1 MKTVVSAAELIE
13 AIDAERELPGCAA
26 LKVAF
31 VPTMGALHEGHL
43 SLVRKARE
51 YADIVV
57 VSIFVNPLQFG
68 AGEDFDK
75 YPRTLEADAKLL
87 EAAGA
92 DLLFAPTVEV
102 IYPQVSALG
111 IEAGIEA
118 ANQAAKARAAV
129 HPALSSG
136 LVGTTFEGAAR
147 PGHFDGMLA
156 VVARLFEIVN
166 PDFAVFGA
174 KDAQQLFLIRRMA
187 AAEFPDLHIIE
198 APIVR
203 ETTGLAM
210 SSRNRYLDPAA
221 LAVAGQLS
229 KALNVG
235 KAAAETLGAKPS
247 LAINAARARLEG
259 VPEAK
264 LDYLTLVDPKSFE
277 PIDDSFTGRALMLI
291 AAVVGSTRLID
302 NLTIDF
308 QEPFA

>member
-1 MKTVVSAAELIE
+1 MQTVSTAGELTA
-13 AIDAERELPGCAA
+13 AIDEERDLPGCAG

-31 VPTMGALHEGHL
+31 VPTMGALHDGHL
-43 SLVRKARE
+43 SLVRLARE
-51 YADIVV
+51 WADLVV

-75 YPRTLEADAKLL
+75 YPRTLEADAALL
-87 EAAGA
+87 EEAGA
-92 DLLFAPTVEV
+92 DVLFAPTVNV
-102 IYPQVSALG
+102 IYPDGV
-111 IEAGIEA
+111 EA
-118 ANQAAKARAAV
+118 ANAAAKLR
-129 HPALSSG
+129 PALQSG
-136 LVGTTFEGAAR
+136 AVGETFEGAAR

-156 VVARLFEIVN
+156 VVARLFELMK

-174 KDAQQLFLIRRMA
+174 KDAQQLFLIKRMA
-187 AAEFPDLHIIE
+187 ATEFPDLHIIE

-203 ETTGLAM
+203 ETSGLAM
-210 SSRNRYLDPAA
+210 SSRNRYLDETA

-247 LAINAARARLEG
+247 LAVNAARARLDG

-264 LDYLTLVDPKSFE
+264 LDYLALVDPSSFE
-277 PIDDSFTGRALMLI
+277 LIDDSFTGRALMLI

>member
-1 MKTVVSAAELIE
+1 
-13 AIDAERELPGCAA
+13 
-26 LKVAF
+26 
-31 VPTMGALHEGHL
+31 LHAGHL
-43 SLVRKARE
+43 SLVEKARE
-51 YADIVV
+51 YADLVV

-75 YPRTLEADAKLL
+75 YPRTLEADAKVL

-92 DLLFAPTVEV
+92 DILFAPTVEV
-102 IYPQVSALG
+102 VYPEAAELG
-111 IEAGIEA
+111 VAAGIDA
-118 ANQAAKARAAV
+118 ARAKAKLN
-129 HPALSSG
+129 PALQSG
-136 LVGTTFEGAAR
+136 EVGTAFEGAAR

-156 VVARLFEIVN
+156 VVARLFELVK

-187 AAEFPDLHIIE
+187 ATLFPDLHIIQ
-198 APIVR
+198 APIIR
-203 ETTGLAM
+203 EASGLAM
-210 SSRNRYLDPAA
+210 SSRNRYLDAAA
-221 LAVAGQLS
+221 LKVAEQLS

-247 LAINAARARLEG
+247 MAINAARARLDG

-264 LDYLTLVDPKSFE
+264 LDYLALVDPNSFE
-277 PIDDSFTGRALMLI
+277 NIDDSCTGRALMLI
-291 AAVVGSTRLID
+291 AAVVGTTRLID

>member
-1 MKTVVSAAELIE
+1 MKTVVTASELTA
-13 AIDAERELPGCAA
+13 AIDEERDLPGCAG

-31 VPTMGALHEGHL
+31 VPTMGALHDGHL

-51 YADIVV
+51 YADLVV

-75 YPRTLEADAKLL
+75 YPRTLEADAAVL

-92 DLLFAPTVEV
+92 DLLFAPTVDV
-102 IYPQVSALG
+102 IYPDGV
-111 IEAGIEA
+111 EA
-118 ANQAAKARAAV
+118 ANAAAKLR
-129 HPALSSG
+129 PALQSG
-136 LVGTTFEGAAR
+136 AVGQAFEGAAR

-174 KDAQQLFLIRRMA
+174 KDAQQLFLIKQMA
-187 AAEFPDLHIIE
+187 AIEFPDLHIIE

-203 ETTGLAM
+203 ETSGLAM
-210 SSRNRYLDPAA
+210 SSRNRYLDATA

-229 KALNVG
+229 KALQVG

-247 LAINAARARLEG
+247 LAVNAARARLEG

-264 LDYLTLVDPKSFE
+264 LDYLALVDPSSFE
-277 PIDDSFTGRALMLI
+277 LIEDSFTGRALMLI
-291 AAVVGSTRLID
+291 AAVVGNTRLID

>member
-1 MKTVVSAAELIE
+1 MKTVVTAAELTA
-13 AIDAERELPGCAA
+13 AIDEERDLPGCAG

-43 SLVRKARE
+43 SLVRQARE
-51 YADIVV
+51 YADLVV

-75 YPRTLEADAKLL
+75 YPRTLEADAAVLQ
-87 EAAGA
+87 AAGA
-92 DLLFAPTVEV
+92 DVLFAPTVDV
-102 IYPQVSALG
+102 VYPDGV
-111 IEAGIEA
+111 EA
-118 ANQAAKARAAV
+118 ANSAAAAR
-129 HPALSSG
+129 PALLSG
-136 LVGTTFEGAAR
+136 AVGKTFEGAAR

-156 VVARLFEIVN
+156 VVARLFELVN

-174 KDAQQLFLIRRMA
+174 KDAQQLFLIKRMA
-187 AAEFPDLHIIE
+187 ATEFPDLHIIE

-203 ETTGLAM
+203 ETSGLAM
-210 SSRNRYLDPAA
+210 SSRNRYLDETA

-247 LAINAARARLEG
+247 WAVNAARARLEG

-264 LDYLTLVDPKSFE
+264 LDYLALVDPSSFE
-277 PIDDSFTGRALMLI
+277 LIDDSFTGRALMLI

>member
-1 MKTVVSAAELIE
+1 MQTVVTAAELTE
-13 AIDAERELPGCAA
+13 AIDQERDLPGCAG

-31 VPTMGALHEGHL
+31 VPTMGALHDGHL
-43 SLVRKARE
+43 SLVRLARE
-51 YADIVV
+51 WADLVV

-75 YPRTLEADAKLL
+75 YPRTLEADAAVL

-92 DLLFAPTVEV
+92 DVLFAPTVGV
-102 IYPQVSALG
+102 VYPDGVD
-111 IEAGIEA
+111 A
-118 ANQAAKARAAV
+118 ANAAAAAR
-129 HPALSSG
+129 PALQSG
-136 LVGTTFEGAAR
+136 AVGATFEGAAR

-156 VVARLFEIVN
+156 VVARLFELVK

-174 KDAQQLFLIRRMA
+174 KDAQQLFLIKRMSA
-187 AAEFPDLHIIE
+187 TEFPDLHIIE

-203 ETTGLAM
+203 ETSGLAM
-210 SSRNRYLDPAA
+210 SSRNRYLDSTA
-221 LAVAGQLS
+221 LEVAGQLS
-229 KALNVG
+229 KALKVG

-247 LAINAARARLEG
+247 LAVNAARARLDG

-264 LDYLTLVDPKSFE
+264 LDYLALVDPSSFE
-277 PIDDSFTGRALMLI
+277 LIDDSFTGRALMLI
-291 AAVVGSTRLID
+291 AAVVGNTRLID

>member
-1 MKTVVSAAELIE
+1 MQTVVTAAELTA
-13 AIDAERELPGCAA
+13 AIDEERDLPGCAG

-31 VPTMGALHEGHL
+31 VPTMGALHDGHL
-43 SLVRKARE
+43 SLVRIARE
-51 YADIVV
+51 YADLVV

-68 AGEDFDK
+68 AGEDFEK
-75 YPRTLEADAKLL
+75 YPRTPEADAAVL

-102 IYPQVSALG
+102 IYPDGV
-111 IEAGIEA
+111 EA
-118 ANQAAKARAAV
+118 ANAAAKAR
-129 HPALSSG
+129 PALQSG
-136 LVGTTFEGAAR
+136 HVGTAFEGAAR

-156 VVARLFEIVN
+156 VVARLFELSN

-174 KDAQQLFLIRRMA
+174 KDAQQLFLIKRMA
-187 AAEFPDLHIIE
+187 ATEFPDLHIIE

-203 ETTGLAM
+203 ETSGLAM

-221 LAVAGQLS
+221 LEVAGQLS

-247 LAINAARARLEG
+247 LAVNAARARLEG

-264 LDYLTLVDPKSFE
+264 LDYLALVDPSSFE
-277 PIDDSFTGRALMLI
+277 LIDDSFTGRALMLI

>member
-1 MKTVVSAAELIE
+1 MQTVEGAAELTA
-13 AIDAERELPGCAA
+13 AIDEERDLPGCAG

-31 VPTMGALHEGHL
+31 VPTMGALHDGHL
-43 SLVRKARE
+43 SLVRLAAE
-51 YADIVV
+51 WADLVV
-57 VSIFVNPLQFG
+57 VSVFVNPLQFG

-75 YPRTLEADAKLL
+75 YPRTLEADANLL

-92 DLLFAPTVEV
+92 DILFAPTVDV
-102 IYPQVSALG
+102 IYPDGL
-111 IEAGIEA
+111 EA
-118 ANQAAKARAAV
+118 ANAAAAAR
-129 HPALSSG
+129 PALQSG
-136 LVGTTFEGAAR
+136 AVGETFEGAAR

-156 VVARLFEIVN
+156 VVARLFELVN

-174 KDAQQLFLIRRMA
+174 KDAQQLFLIKRMA
-187 AAEFPDLHIIE
+187 ATAFPDLHIVE

-203 ETTGLAM
+203 ETSGLAM
-210 SSRNRYLDPAA
+210 SSRNRYLDAAA
-221 LAVAGQLS
+221 LEVAGQLS

-235 KAAAETLGAKPS
+235 KAAAESLGAKPS
-247 LAINAARARLEG
+247 LAVNAARARLEG

-264 LDYLTLVDPKSFE
+264 LDYLALVDPSSFE
-277 PIDDSFTGRALMLI
+277 QIDDSFTGRALMLI

>member
-1 MKTVVSAAELIE
+1 MQTVSTAAELTA
-13 AIDAERELPGCAA
+13 AIDEERDLPGCAG

-31 VPTMGALHEGHL
+31 VPTMGALHDGHL
-43 SLVRKARE
+43 SLVRLARE
-51 YADIVV
+51 WADLVV

-75 YPRTLEADAKLL
+75 YPRTLDADAALL

-92 DLLFAPTVEV
+92 DVLFAPTVDV
-102 IYPQVSALG
+102 IYP
-111 IEAGIEA
+111 AGVDA
-118 ANQAAKARAAV
+118 ANAAAKLR
-129 HPALSSG
+129 PALQSG
-136 LVGTTFEGAAR
+136 VVGETFEGAAR

-156 VVARLFEIVN
+156 VVARLFELVK

-174 KDAQQLFLIRRMA
+174 KDAQQLFLIKRMA

-210 SSRNRYLDPAA
+210 SSRNRYLDETA

-247 LAINAARARLEG
+247 LAVNAARARLDG

-264 LDYLTLVDPKSFE
+264 LDYLALVDPSSFE
-277 PIDDSFTGRALMLI
+277 LIDDSFTGRALMLI

>member
-1 MKTVVSAAELIE
+1 MQTVTTAAELTA
-13 AIDAERELPGCAA
+13 AIDEERDLPGCAG

-51 YADIVV
+51 YADLVV

-75 YPRTLEADAKLL
+75 YPRTLDADAAVL

-92 DLLFAPTVEV
+92 DLLFAPTVAV
-102 IYPQVSALG
+102 IYPDGV
-111 IEAGIEA
+111 EA
-118 ANQAAKARAAV
+118 ANSAAKLR
-129 HPALSSG
+129 PALQSG
-136 LVGTTFEGAAR
+136 AVGKTFEGAAR

-156 VVARLFEIVN
+156 VVARLFELVN

-174 KDAQQLFLIRRMA
+174 KDAQQLFLIKRMA
-187 AAEFPDLHIIE
+187 AIEFPDLHIIE

-203 ETTGLAM
+203 ETSGLAM
-210 SSRNRYLDPAA
+210 SSRNRYLDVTA
-221 LAVAGQLS
+221 LDVAGELS
-229 KALNVG
+229 KALRVG

-247 LAINAARARLEG
+247 LAVNAARARLDG

-264 LDYLTLVDPKSFE
+264 LDYLALVDPNSFE
-277 PIDDSFTGRALMLI
+277 LIDDSFTGRALMLI
-291 AAVVGSTRLID
+291 AAVVGNTRLID

>member
-1 MKTVVSAAELIE
+1 MQRVVTAAELTA
-13 AIDAERELPGCAA
+13 AIDEERDLPGCAG

-31 VPTMGALHEGHL
+31 VPTMGALHDGHL

-51 YADIVV
+51 YADLVV

-68 AGEDFDK
+68 VGEDFEK
-75 YPRTLEADAKLL
+75 YPRTLDADAAVL

-92 DLLFAPTVEV
+92 DLLFAPTVDV
-102 IYPQVSALG
+102 IYPDGVD
-111 IEAGIEA
+111 A
-118 ANQAAKARAAV
+118 ANAAAKAR
-129 HPALSSG
+129 PALQSG
-136 LVGTTFEGAAR
+136 AVGTAFEGAAR

-156 VVARLFEIVN
+156 VVARLFELTK

-174 KDAQQLFLIRRMA
+174 KDAQQLFLIKRMA
-187 AAEFPDLHIIE
+187 ATEFPDLHIIE

-203 ETTGLAM
+203 ETSGLAM

-221 LAVAGQLS
+221 LDVAGQLS
-229 KALNVG
+229 KALSVG

-247 LAINAARARLEG
+247 LAVNAARARLEG

-264 LDYLTLVDPKSFE
+264 LDYLALVDPSSFE
-277 PIDDSFTGRALMLI
+277 LIDDSFTGRALMLI

>member
-1 MKTVVSAAELIE
+1 MQTVSTAAELTA
-13 AIDAERELPGCAA
+13 AIDEERELPGCAG

-31 VPTMGALHEGHL
+31 VPTMGALHDGHL
-43 SLVRKARE
+43 SLVRLARE
-51 YADIVV
+51 WADLVV

-68 AGEDFDK
+68 AGEDFEK
-75 YPRTLEADAKLL
+75 YPRTLEADAALL

-92 DLLFAPTVEV
+92 DVLFAPTVDV
-102 IYPQVSALG
+102 IYP
-111 IEAGIEA
+111 AGVEA
-118 ANQAAKARAAV
+118 ANAAAKLR
-129 HPALSSG
+129 PALQSG
-136 LVGTTFEGAAR
+136 VVGETFEGAAR

-156 VVARLFEIVN
+156 VVARLFELVK

-174 KDAQQLFLIRRMA
+174 KDAQQLFLIKRMA
-187 AAEFPDLHIIE
+187 ATEFPDLHIIE

-203 ETTGLAM
+203 ETSGLAM
-210 SSRNRYLDPAA
+210 SSRNRYLDETA

-247 LAINAARARLEG
+247 LAVNAARARLEG

-264 LDYLTLVDPKSFE
+264 LDYLALVDPSSFE
-277 PIDDSFTGRALMLI
+277 LIDDSFTGRALMLI

>member
-1 MKTVVSAAELIE
+1 MQTVITAAELTA
-13 AIDAERELPGCAA
+13 AIDEERDLPGCAG

-43 SLVRKARE
+43 SLVRLARE
-51 YADIVV
+51 YADLVV

-68 AGEDFDK
+68 VGEDFDK
-75 YPRTLEADAKLL
+75 YPRTLEADAAVL

-92 DLLFAPTVEV
+92 DLLFAPTVDV
-102 IYPQVSALG
+102 VYPDGV
-111 IEAGIEA
+111 EA
-118 ANQAAKARAAV
+118 ANSAAKLR
-129 HPALSSG
+129 PALQSG
-136 LVGTTFEGAAR
+136 AVGKTFEGSAR

-156 VVARLFEIVN
+156 VVARLFELVN

-174 KDAQQLFLIRRMA
+174 KDAQQLFLIERMA
-187 AAEFPDLHIIE
+187 AIDFPDLHIIE

-203 ETTGLAM
+203 ESSGLAM
-210 SSRNRYLDPAA
+210 SSRNRYLDATA
-221 LAVAGQLS
+221 LDVAGQLS
-229 KALNVG
+229 KALEVG

-247 LAINAARARLEG
+247 MAVNEARARLEG

-264 LDYLTLVDPKSFE
+264 LDYLTLVDPSSFE
-277 PIDDSFTGRALMLI
+277 LIDDSFTGRALMLI
-291 AAVVGSTRLID
+291 AAVVGNTRLID

>member
-1 MKTVVSAAELIE
+1 MQTVVTAAELTA
-13 AIDAERELPGCAA
+13 AIDEERDLPGCAG

-31 VPTMGALHEGHL
+31 VPTMGALHDGHL

-51 YADIVV
+51 YADLVV

-75 YPRTLEADAKLL
+75 YPRTLEADAAVL

-92 DLLFAPTVEV
+92 DVLFAPTVDV
-102 IYPQVSALG
+102 IYPDGV
-111 IEAGIEA
+111 EA
-118 ANQAAKARAAV
+118 ANAAAKAR
-129 HPALSSG
+129 PALQSG
-136 LVGTTFEGAAR
+136 EVGTAFEGAAR

-156 VVARLFEIVN
+156 VVARLFELSN

-174 KDAQQLFLIRRMA
+174 KDAQQLFLIKRMA
-187 AAEFPDLHIIE
+187 ATEFPDLHIIE

-203 ETTGLAM
+203 ETSGLAM

-221 LAVAGQLS
+221 LEVAGQLS

-247 LAINAARARLEG
+247 LAVNAARARLEG

-264 LDYLTLVDPKSFE
+264 LDYLALVDPSSFE
-277 PIDDSFTGRALMLI
+277 LIDDSFTGRALMLI

>member
-1 MKTVVSAAELIE
+1 MQTVVTAAELTA
-13 AIDAERELPGCAA
+13 AIDEERDLPGCAG

-43 SLVRKARE
+43 SLVHKARE
-51 YADIVV
+51 FADLVV

-68 AGEDFDK
+68 AGEDFEK
-75 YPRTLEADAKLL
+75 YPRTLEADAAVL
-87 EAAGA
+87 EAAGV
-92 DLLFAPTVEV
+92 DVLFAPTVAV
-102 IYPQVSALG
+102 IYPDGVD
-111 IEAGIEA
+111 A
-118 ANQAAKARAAV
+118 ANAAAKNR
-129 HPALSSG
+129 PALQSG
-136 LVGTTFEGAAR
+136 EVGTAFEGAAR

-156 VVARLFEIVN
+156 VVARLFELTN

-174 KDAQQLFLIRRMA
+174 KDAQQLFLIKRMA
-187 AAEFPDLHIIE
+187 ATEFPDLHIIE

-203 ETTGLAM
+203 ENSGLAM
-210 SSRNRYLDPAA
+210 SSRNRYLDATA
-221 LAVAGQLS
+221 LDVAGQLS

-247 LAINAARARLEG
+247 LAVNAARARLEG

-264 LDYLTLVDPKSFE
+264 LDYLALVDPSSFE
-277 PIDDSFTGRALMLI
+277 LIDDSFTGRALMLI
-291 AAVVGSTRLID
+291 AAVVGNTRLID

>member
-1 MKTVVSAAELIE
+1 MKTVITAAELTA
-13 AIDAERELPGCAA
+13 AIDEERDLPGCAG

-31 VPTMGALHEGHL
+31 VPTMGALHAGHL
-43 SLVRKARE
+43 SLVEKARE
-51 YADIVV
+51 YADLVV

-75 YPRTLEADAKLL
+75 YPRTLEADAKVL

-92 DLLFAPTVEV
+92 DILFAPTVEV
-102 IYPQVSALG
+102 VYPEAAELG
-111 IEAGIEA
+111 VAAGIDA
-118 ANQAAKARAAV
+118 ARAKAKLN
-129 HPALSSG
+129 PALQSG
-136 LVGTTFEGAAR
+136 EVGTAFEGAAR

-156 VVARLFEIVN
+156 VVARLFELVK

-187 AAEFPDLHIIE
+187 ATLFPDLHIIQ
-198 APIVR
+198 APIIR
-203 ETTGLAM
+203 ETSGLAM

-221 LAVAGQLS
+221 LKVAEQLS

-235 KAAAETLGAKPS
+235 KAAAETIGAKPS
-247 LAINAARARLEG
+247 MAINAARARLDG

-264 LDYLTLVDPKSFE
+264 LDYLALVDPNSFE
-277 PIDDSFTGRALMLI
+277 NIDDSFTGRALMLI
-291 AAVVGSTRLID
+291 AAVVGTTRLID

>member
-1 MKTVVSAAELIE
+1 MQTVVTAAELKA
-13 AIDAERELPGCAA
+13 AIDEERDLPGCAG

-31 VPTMGALHEGHL
+31 VPTMGALHDGHL
-43 SLVRKARE
+43 SLVRLARE
-51 YADIVV
+51 WADLVV

-75 YPRTLEADAKLL
+75 YPRTLEADAALL

-92 DLLFAPTVEV
+92 DVLFAPTVDV
-102 IYPQVSALG
+102 IYPG
-111 IEAGIEA
+111 GIEA
-118 ANQAAKARAAV
+118 ANAAAAAR
-129 HPALSSG
+129 PALQSG
-136 LVGTTFEGAAR
+136 AVGKTFEGAAR

-156 VVARLFEIVN
+156 VVARLFELVN

-174 KDAQQLFLIRRMA
+174 KDAQQLFLIKRMA
-187 AAEFPDLHIIE
+187 ATEFPDLHIVE

-203 ETTGLAM
+203 ETSGLAM
-210 SSRNRYLDPAA
+210 SSRNRYLDAAA
-221 LAVAGQLS
+221 LEVAGQLS
-229 KALNVG
+229 KALQVG
-235 KAAAETLGAKPS
+235 RAAAETLGAKPS
-247 LAINAARARLEG
+247 VAVNAARARLEG

-264 LDYLTLVDPKSFE
+264 LDYLALVDPSSFE
-277 PIDDSFTGRALMLI
+277 LIDDSFTGRALMLI

>member
-1 MKTVVSAAELIE
+1 MKTLITAAELTA
-13 AIDAERELPGCAA
+13 AIDEERDLPGCAG

-31 VPTMGALHEGHL
+31 VPTMGALHAGHL
-43 SLVRKARE
+43 SLVEKARE
-51 YADIVV
+51 YADLVV

-75 YPRTLEADAKLL
+75 YPRILEADAKVL

-92 DLLFAPTVEV
+92 DILFAPTVEV
-102 IYPQVSALG
+102 VYPEAAELG
-111 IEAGIEA
+111 VAAGIDA
-118 ANQAAKARAAV
+118 ARAKAKLN
-129 HPALSSG
+129 PALQSG
-136 LVGTTFEGAAR
+136 EVGTAFEGAAR

-156 VVARLFEIVN
+156 VVARLFELVK

-187 AAEFPDLHIIE
+187 ATLFPDLHIIQ
-198 APIVR
+198 APIIR
-203 ETTGLAM
+203 EASGLAM
-210 SSRNRYLDPAA
+210 SSRNRYLDAAA
-221 LAVAGQLS
+221 LKVAEQLS

-247 LAINAARARLEG
+247 MAINAARARLDG

-264 LDYLTLVDPKSFE
+264 LDYLALVDPNSFE
-277 PIDDSFTGRALMLI
+277 KIDDSFTGRALMLI
-291 AAVVGSTRLID
+291 AAVVGTTRLID

>member
-1 MKTVVSAAELIE
+1 MQTVSTAAELTA
-13 AIDAERELPGCAA
+13 AIDEERDLPGCAG

-43 SLVRKARE
+43 SLVRQARE
-51 YADIVV
+51 YADLVV

-75 YPRTLEADAKLL
+75 YPRTLEADAAVL

-92 DLLFAPTVEV
+92 DVLFAPTVDV
-102 IYPQVSALG
+102 VYPNGV
-111 IEAGIEA
+111 EA
-118 ANQAAKARAAV
+118 ANVAAAAR
-129 HPALSSG
+129 PALQSG
-136 LVGTTFEGAAR
+136 PVGKTFEGAAR

-156 VVARLFEIVN
+156 VVARLFELVN

-174 KDAQQLFLIRRMA
+174 KDAQQLFLIKRMA
-187 AAEFPDLHIIE
+187 ATEFPDLHIIE

-203 ETTGLAM
+203 ETSGLAM
-210 SSRNRYLDPAA
+210 SSRNRYLDAAA
-221 LAVAGQLS
+221 LEVAGQLS

-247 LAINAARARLEG
+247 LAVNAARARLEG
-259 VPEAK
+259 APEAK
-264 LDYLTLVDPKSFE
+264 LDYLALVDPSSFE
-277 PIDDSFTGRALMLI
+277 LIDDSFTGRALMLI
-291 AAVVGSTRLID
+291 AAVVGNTRLID